1 MHIHIVGIC
10 GTFMGGVAAIAQQLG
25 HRVTGSDAQ
34 VYPPMSTQLENL
46 GIELMQGY
54 SQDNLKPRPDLVV
67 IGNALSRG
75 NEEVEAVLRER
86 MPYVSGAQWL
96 HDNVLT
102 QRWVLAV
109 AGTHGKTTTASMLS
123 WILQDNGFDPGFMI
137 GGVPGNFP
145 VSARLTDSNFFVIEA
160 DEYDTAFFDK
170 RSKFVHYAPDTL
182 ILNNLEFDHADI
194 FPDLAAIQR
203 QFAHLLRVV
212 PDTGQVI
219 LPNKDAALDEVLE
232 QGCWSPVVRMGEQG
246 EWQVKLLKADGT
258 EFEVH
263 YQGQCIALVRWDVLG
278 LHNVNNA
285 MMAIIAAA
293 HVGIKAEQ
301 SAQAL
306 ARFKSPKRRMELLGE
321 HHGVKVFDDFA
332 HHPSAI
338 KTTVSG
344 LRQHQPERRIIAVLE
359 PRSNTMKMGVHS
371 DTLAEA
377 LDDADDIFVLQPE
390 GLKWRLA
397 EKMPNAH
404 VFESTDDL
412 LAGLITEVNEGDS
425 VLIMSNGS
433 FDGLHQRL
441 LKALQQLDHTGA
453 EQ

>member
-1 MHIHIVGIC
+1 
-10 GTFMGGVAAIAQQLG
+10 MGGVAAIAQQLG
-25 HRVTGSDAQ
+25 HRVTGSDAK

-54 SQDNLKPRPDLVV
+54 SHNNLKPCPDIVI

-75 NEEVEAVLRER
+75 NDEVEAVLRER
-86 MPYVSGAQWL
+86 IPYVSGAQWL

-102 QRWVLAV
+102 QHWVLAV
-109 AGTHGKTTTASMLS
+109 AGTHGKTTTASMLA
-123 WILQDNGFDPGFMI
+123 WILEDNGFDPGFMI

-219 LPNKDAALDEVLE
+219 SPAGDKALEEVLK
-232 QGCWSPVVRMGEQG
+232 QGCWSPVLRMGEQG
-246 EWQVKLLKADGT
+246 DWQAKLLKADGT
-258 EFEVH
+258 KFEVH
-263 YQGQCIALVRWDVLG
+263 YQGKCIAQVSWNVLG
-278 LHNVNNA
+278 THNVNNA
-285 MMAIIAAA
+285 MMAIMAAA

-301 SAQAL
+301 SAQTL
-306 ARFKSPKRRMELLGE
+306 VGFKSPKRRMELLGE
-321 HHGVKVFDDFA
+321 HRGVKVFDDFA

-344 LRQHQPERRIIAVLE
+344 LRQHQPDSRIIAVLE

-371 DTLAEA
+371 DTLVES
-377 LDDADDIFVLQPE
+377 LEDADDVFVLQPE
-390 GLKWRLA
+390 GLQWQLT
-397 EKMPNAH
+397 EKMPKAH

-412 LAGLITEVNEGDS
+412 LAGLLAAVETGDA

-433 FDGLHQRL
+433 FDGLHQRF
-441 LKALQQLDHTGA
+441 LKALQ
-453 EQ
+453 

>member
-54 SQDNLKPRPDLVV
+54 SQNNLKPRPDMVV

-75 NEEVEAVLRER
+75 NDEVEAVLRER
-86 MPYVSGAQWL
+86 IPYVSGAQWL

-123 WILQDNGFDPGFMI
+123 WVLQENGFEPGFMI

-194 FPDLAAIQR
+194 FPDLASIQR

-219 LPNKDAALDEVLE
+219 LPSDDAALEAVIE
-232 QGCWSPVVRMGEQG
+232 QGCWSPVVRVGEEG
-246 EWQVKLLKADGT
+246 EWQAKLLKADGT
-258 EFEVH
+258 
-263 YQGQCIALVRWDVLG
+263 
-278 LHNVNNA
+278 
-285 MMAIIAAA
+285 
-293 HVGIKAEQ
+293 
-301 SAQAL
+301 
-306 ARFKSPKRRMELLGE
+306 
-321 HHGVKVFDDFA
+321 
-332 HHPSAI
+332 
-338 KTTVSG
+338 
-344 LRQHQPERRIIAVLE
+344 
-359 PRSNTMKMGVHS
+359 
-371 DTLAEA
+371 
-377 LDDADDIFVLQPE
+377 
-390 GLKWRLA
+390 
-397 EKMPNAH
+397 
-404 VFESTDDL
+404 
-412 LAGLITEVNEGDS
+412 
-425 VLIMSNGS
+425 
-433 FDGLHQRL
+433 
-441 LKALQQLDHTGA
+441 
-453 EQ
+453 

>member
-25 HRVTGSDAQ
+25 HRVTGSDAK

-46 GIELMQGY
+46 GIELIEGY
-54 SQDNLKPRPDLVV
+54 SHDNLKPCPDIVI

-75 NEEVEAVLRER
+75 NDEVEAVLRER
-86 MPYVSGAQWL
+86 IPYVSGAQWL

-109 AGTHGKTTTASMLS
+109 AGTHGKTTTASMLA
-123 WILQDNGFDPGFMI
+123 WILEENGFDPGFMI

-194 FPDLAAIQR
+194 FSDLAAIQR

-219 LPNKDAALDEVLE
+219 LPSGDSALEDVLE
-232 QGCWSPVVRMGEQG
+232 QGCWSPVIRMGEQG
-246 EWQVKLLKADGT
+246 DWQAKLLKADGT
-258 EFEVH
+258 EFEVY
-263 YQGQCIALVRWDVLG
+263 YQGKYLAQVNWNVLG

-285 MMAIIAAA
+285 MMAIIAAV

-306 ARFKSPKRRMELLGE
+306 TRFKSPKRRMELLGE
-321 HHGVKVFDDFA
+321 HGGIKVFDDFA

-344 LRQHQPERRIIAVLE
+344 LRKHQPANRIIAVLE
-359 PRSNTMKMGVHS
+359 PRSNTMKLGVHS
-371 DTLAEA
+371 DALAES
-377 LDDADDIFVLQPE
+377 LEDADDIFVLQSE
-390 GLKWRLA
+390 GLKWRMA

-404 VFESTDDL
+404 VFESTDTL
-412 LAGLITEVNEGDS
+412 LEGLLTEVQAGDS

-433 FDGLHQRL
+433 FDGLHQRF
-441 LKALQQLDHTGA
+441 LKALQKLDDTGA
-453 EQ
+453 Q